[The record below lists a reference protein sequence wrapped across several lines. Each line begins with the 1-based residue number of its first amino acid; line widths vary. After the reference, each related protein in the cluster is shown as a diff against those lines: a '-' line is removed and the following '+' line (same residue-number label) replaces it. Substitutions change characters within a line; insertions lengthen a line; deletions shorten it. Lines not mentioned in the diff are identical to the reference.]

1 MSSPTADL
9 PARALAGQ
17 DLPGLAAEDIE
28 RRRRLLKQWRRHSA
42 LIAVL
47 RKLFPALCLGIVVAL
62 GAWAAMSTLLW
73 RQDVKVRSDAQI
85 RMLNPNFQG
94 RTEAG
99 KPFLVTAAS
108 ATRDSADN
116 AKVTLEKPL
125 LTVGVGGPEWTKITA
140 ASGVYREDTRMLDLK
155 GQVTLDDHQGN
166 HLVTEHALVDTTKN
180 AVDGE
185 THISGRGPQGSIEAS
200 SYSLRDGGAY
210 LLFQGRVKSVIQ
222 QHKSAAAAA
231 PAGH

>member
-9 PARALAGQ
+9 P
-17 DLPGLAAEDIE
+17 GLLAEDIK
-28 RRRRLLKQWRRHSA
+28 RRRRLLQQWRRHSA

-47 RKLFPALCLGIVVAL
+47 RKLLPALCLGIVVAL

-73 RQDVKVRSDAQI
+73 RQDTKAAANSEI

-108 ATRDSADN
+108 AVRDN
-116 AKVTLEKPL
+116 ADSNKVTLERPM
-125 LTVGVGGPEWTKITA
+125 LTIGVGGPEWTRVTA
-140 ASGVYREDTRMLDLK
+140 ASGVYREDTRMLDLT
-155 GQVTLDDHQGN
+155 GQVTLDDHKGN
-166 HLVTEHALVDTTKN
+166 HLNTEHALVDTTKSN
-180 AVDGE
+180 VDGD
-185 THISGRGPQGSIEAS
+185 THISGHGPLGSIDAS

-210 LLFQGRVKSVIQ
+210 LLFEGRVKSRFERRPQ
-222 QHKSAAAAA
+222 TTATAQ